1 MNKDKSNI
9 IFAVI
14 MAVILVL
21 IIAVNFFHIKYGSLP
36 FVALGVAFFYLYY
49 SKKKTWALI
58 ISTILFI
65 IYFFHICDNVWEFGH
80 ICCKGLI
87 FIVLGIILIL
97 KYYKTKD
104 IAYVV
109 AGSFIVCI
117 GIFIIAVYIEEIK
130 LTCASAFFA
139 IIGSSFTLS
148 YIISKGKTEVICLFI
163 TIVFMI
169 ISVFCLI
176 GTNVDIVYYIY
187 PLVILLIS
195 FILFI
200 LNRIKRN

>member
-14 MAVILVL
+14 MAVILIL

-58 ISTILFI
+58 VSTILFI
-65 IYFFHICDNVWEFGH
+65 IYFFGIFENIWGFSP
-80 ICCKGLI
+80 IFCKGFI
-87 FIVLGIILIL
+87 FIVTGIILIL
-97 KYYKTKD
+97 KYYKIKD
-104 IAYVV
+104 IAYAV
-109 AGSFIVCI
+109 AGSFIVCV

-148 YIISKGKTEVICLFI
+148 YIISKSRTGIICLI
-163 TIVFMI
+163 TTIIFMI

-176 GTNVDIVYYIY
+176 GTKANIIYYIY
-187 PLVILLIS
+187 PLLVMLVS
-195 FILFI
+195 FILVI
-200 LNRIKRN
+200 LKRIKRN